1 MIVAS
6 APGYATILTHAQ
18 HKETQMSTT
27 QETSIW
33 DDFGVSGN
41 DVVTSG
47 GEDQNHVQ
55 EMLALNVDTRDG
67 DTSIDLADEGG
78 EILTEEQ
85 LRQRMAGE
93 QSDVYGDQGDDSIR
107 VNTETGDADDQE
119 EQAEDE
125 SEPEDVD
132 LSETPEELTSSITAL
147 KEHTNG
153 FNAMVDKALEGGE
166 IDEQTLEAIK
176 AEYAAGDTLSEK
188 TYTLLETKGYS
199 RGFVNSFI
207 QGQELLATAYAD
219 QIVRFVGG
227 ADNFNNTRAYLEST
241 NPAMA
246 EMLDTALE
254 TLDVKA
260 ITAIFESAK
269 TARSARFGKAP
280 TRSVTQRASTAKPTA
295 AASKGVQPFDSIDD
309 MMKAMDDPRY
319 RNDARYRQQVE
330 ARITAR
336 S

>member
-1 MIVAS
+1 
-6 APGYATILTHAQ
+6 
-18 HKETQMSTT
+18 MSTT

-33 DDFGVSGN
+33 EDFGISGN
-41 DVVTSG
+41 DVVTAG

-55 EMLALNVDTRDG
+55 TMLALNVDTRDG
-67 DTSIDLADEGG
+67 DASIDLADENG

-85 LRQRMAGE
+85 LRQRMDGE

-107 VNTETGDADDQE
+107 VNTESGAADEQE

-125 SEPEDVD
+125 SGSEDVD
-132 LSETPEELTSSITAL
+132 LSETPEELTNSITAL
-147 KEHTNG
+147 KEHTDG
-153 FNAMVDKALEGGE
+153 FNAMVDKALEGGD
-166 IDEQTLEAIK
+166 IDEQTLVAIK
-176 AEYAAGDTLSEK
+176 AEYAEGETLSEK
-188 TYTLLETKGYS
+188 TYALLETKGYS

-227 ADNFNNTRAYLEST
+227 ADNFNNTREYLADN

-246 EMLDTALE
+246 EMLDNALE

-260 ITAIFESAK
+260 ITAIFESVK
-269 TARSARFGKAP
+269 TARAARFGKAP
-280 TRSVTQRASTAKPTA
+280 TRSVTQRASTAKPATT
-295 AASKGVQPFDSIDD
+295 ASKAVKPFDSIDD
-309 MMKAMDDPRY
+309 MMEAMDDPRY
-319 RNDARYRQQVE
+319 RSDARYRQQVE

>member
-1 MIVAS
+1 
-6 APGYATILTHAQ
+6 
-18 HKETQMSTT
+18 MSTET

-33 DDFGVSGN
+33 NDFGISEN
-41 DVVTSG
+41 DVVTSST
-47 GEDQNHVQ
+47 EDQEHVQ
-55 EMLALNVDTRDG
+55 AMLALNVDTRDG
-67 DTSIDLADEGG
+67 DAAIELAEEESG

-85 LRQRMAGE
+85 LRQRMDGE

-107 VNTETGDADDQE
+107 VDTETGEAVDEDGD
-119 EQAEDE
+119 EDE
-125 SEPEDVD
+125 SAQELADVD
-132 LSETPEELTSSITAL
+132 MSETPEELTGSITAL
-147 KEHTNG
+147 KEHTEG

-166 IDEQTLEAIK
+166 IDEETLESIK
-176 AEYAAGDTLSEK
+176 QEYAAGEELSEK
-188 TYTLLETKGYS
+188 TYALLESKGYS

-227 ADNFNNTRAYLEST
+227 VDNFNSTREYLESN

-246 EMLDTALE
+246 EMLDNALE
-254 TLDVKA
+254 NLDVKA

-269 TARSARFGKAP
+269 AARTARFGKAP
-280 TRSVTQRASTAKPTA
+280 ARSVTQRASTAKPAPKA
-295 AASKGVQPFDSIDD
+295 APAVQPFETIDD

-319 RNDARYRQQVE
+319 RSDARYRKQVE

>member
-1 MIVAS
+1 
-6 APGYATILTHAQ
+6 
-18 HKETQMSTT
+18 MSTT

-33 DDFGVSGN
+33 NDFGISEN
-41 DVVTSG
+41 DVVTSST
-47 GEDQNHVQ
+47 EDQEHVQ
-55 EMLALNVDTRDG
+55 AMLALNVDTRDG
-67 DTSIDLADEGG
+67 DTAIELASEDG

-85 LRQRMAGE
+85 LRQRMDGE

-107 VNTETGDADDQE
+107 VSTETGQTTEEEAAEEEAADE
-119 EQAEDE
+119 TEA
-125 SEPEDVD
+125 PDVD
-132 LSETPEELTSSITAL
+132 YSETPEELTGSITAL
-147 KEHTNG
+147 QEHTKG

-166 IDEQTLEAIK
+166 IDADTLEAIK
-176 AEYAAGDTLSEK
+176 EEYAAGETLSEK
-188 TYTLLETKGYS
+188 TYALLETKGYS
-199 RGFVNSFI
+199 RGFVDSFI

-219 QIVRFVGG
+219 QIVRYVGG
-227 ADNFNNTRAYLEST
+227 ADNFNSTREYLASN

-254 TLDVKA
+254 NLDVKA
-260 ITAIFESAK
+260 VGAIFASVS
-269 TARSARFGKAP
+269 TARTARFGKAP
-280 TRSVTQRASTAKPTA
+280 ARSVTQRASTAKPTA
-295 AASKGVQPFDSIDD
+295 SASKGVQPFDSIDD

>member
-1 MIVAS
+1 
-6 APGYATILTHAQ
+6 
-18 HKETQMSTT
+18 MSTT

-33 DDFGVSGN
+33 NDFGISEN
-41 DVVTSG
+41 DVVTTST
-47 GEDQNHVQ
+47 EDQEHVQ
-55 EMLALNVDTRDG
+55 AMLALNVDTRDG
-67 DTSIDLADEGG
+67 DTSIDLADEEG

-85 LRQRMAGE
+85 LRQRMDGE

-107 VNTETGDADDQE
+107 VNTETGEAEQQQE
-119 EQAEDE
+119 EQDEDE

-147 KEHTNG
+147 QEHTYG

-166 IDEQTLEAIK
+166 IDEETLESIK
-176 AEYAAGDTLSEK
+176 QEYAAGETLSEK
-188 TYTLLETKGYS
+188 TYELLETKGYS

-227 ADNFNNTRAYLEST
+227 ADNFNSTREYLESN

-246 EMLDTALE
+246 EMLDNALE
-254 TLDVKA
+254 SLDVKA

-269 TARSARFGKAP
+269 AARTARFGKAP
-280 TRSVTQRASTAKPTA
+280 ARSVTQRASTAKPA
-295 AASKGVQPFDSIDD
+295 AKAASAAQPFESIED

-319 RNDARYRQQVE
+319 RSDARYRQQVE

>member
-1 MIVAS
+1 
-6 APGYATILTHAQ
+6 
-18 HKETQMSTT
+18 MSTTT

-33 DDFGVSGN
+33 NDFGISDN
-41 DVVTSG
+41 DVVTSST
-47 GEDQNHVQ
+47 EDQDHVQ
-55 EMLALNVDTRDG
+55 AMLALNVDTRDG
-67 DTSIDLADEGG
+67 DTSIELASEDDG

-85 LRQRMAGE
+85 LRQQMDGE

-107 VNTETGDADDQE
+107 VSTETGQTPE
-119 EQAEDE
+119 EAKEAEGE
-125 SEPEDVD
+125 TEVPAVNY
-132 LSETPEELTSSITAL
+132 SETPEELTGSISAL
-147 KEHTNG
+147 QEHTSG

-166 IDEQTLEAIK
+166 IDADTLEAIK
-176 AEYAAGDTLSEK
+176 AEYAAGETLSEK
-188 TYTLLETKGYS
+188 TYNLLETKGYS

-219 QIVRFVGG
+219 QIVRYVGG
-227 ADNFNNTRAYLEST
+227 ADNFNSTREYLESN

-246 EMLDTALE
+246 AMLDTALE
-254 TLDVKA
+254 NLDVKA
-260 ITAIFESAK
+260 VGAIFESASA
-269 TARSARFGKAP
+269 ARTARFGKAP

-295 AASKGVQPFDSIDD
+295 AVSKGVQPFDSIDD

>member
-1 MIVAS
+1 
-6 APGYATILTHAQ
+6 
-18 HKETQMSTT
+18 MSTT

-33 DDFGVSGN
+33 EDFGISGD
-41 DVVTSG
+41 DVVTAG

-55 EMLALNVDTRDG
+55 AMLALNVDTRDG
-67 DTSIDLADEGG
+67 DASIDLADENG

-85 LRQRMAGE
+85 LRQRMDGE

-107 VNTETGDADDQE
+107 VNTETGEADDQE

-125 SEPEDVD
+125 SESEDVD
-132 LSETPEELTSSITAL
+132 LSETPEELTNTITAL
-147 KEHTNG
+147 KEHTEG
-153 FNAMVDKALEGGE
+153 FNAMVDKALEGGD

-176 AEYAAGDTLSEK
+176 AEYAEGETLSEK
-188 TYTLLETKGYS
+188 TYALLETKGYS

-227 ADNFNNTRAYLEST
+227 ADNFNNTREYLANN

-246 EMLDTALE
+246 EMLDKALE
-254 TLDVKA
+254 SLDVKA
-260 ITAIFESAK
+260 ITAIFESVKA
-269 TARSARFGKAP
+269 ARAARFGKAP
-280 TRSVTQRASTAKPTA
+280 TRSVTQRASTAKPA
-295 AASKGVQPFDSIDD
+295 ATASKAVKPFDSIDD

-319 RNDARYRQQVE
+319 RSDARYRQQVE